1 LTIKLHLS
9 SWALVAQSL
18 AHTLYAGPPT
28 FTRDVAPI
36 LYKNCATC
44 HHAGEVAPFSLLT
57 YADAAKRAK
66 LIVDVTASHYM
77 PPWKP
82 VGGHFQNERRLTAA
96 QIATLKRWA
105 DAGAPE
111 GNPKLAPRP
120 PEFPSEWPLGKPDLV
135 VQLPKPFAI
144 PAEGTDIYQ
153 CFVVPSGVAADRYVR
168 AFEFRPSNRRVVH
181 HALVFTES
189 SGVAR
194 QIAGQTGTY
203 PCFGSIGTLWTS
215 AVGGWSPGNVPMAMP
230 AGTGVWL
237 PKKADLVIQIHYHPT
252 GKSEEDQS
260 SIALYFAPGP
270 PTRHLV
276 DIGLTSRR
284 IDIPPGTTD
293 YKVTDHF
300 TLPVDVEA
308 IGIIPHA
315 HLLAKTVEGWAIL
328 PNGKRISLLK
338 IDDWDFNWQ
347 DQYRYARPLILRAD
361 TRLEM
366 QITYDNSDA
375 NPHNPNHPPQR
386 VRWGPGVNDEMAG
399 LHLQAIPVHESD
411 LHELGLALWG
421 KVMREAGGSFYH
433 LPKKQ

>member
-1 LTIKLHLS
+1 LS
-9 SWALVAQSL
+9 AA
-18 AHTLYAGPPT
+18 PT

-36 LYKNCATC
+36 LYRHCAVC
-44 HHAGEVAPFSLLT
+44 HHEGEVAPFPLLSFQ
-57 YADAAKRAK
+57 DAAKRARQ
-66 LIVDVTASHYM
+66 IADVTASRYM

-82 VGGHFQNERRLTAA
+82 AGGHFQYERRLTPAE
-96 QIATLKRWA
+96 IATLARWA
-105 DAGAPE
+105 QAGAPE
-111 GNPKLAPRP
+111 GGAQKAPP
-120 PEFPSEWPLGKPDLV
+120 IPQFPSEWQLGQPDLIV
-135 VQLPKPFAI
+135 KLPAPFAI
-144 PAEGTDIYQ
+144 AADGPDRYQ
-153 CFVVPSGVAADRYVR
+153 CFVVPSHVTSDRYIR

-194 QIAGQTGTY
+194 QLAGASGSY

-230 AGTGVWL
+230 EGTGVWL
-237 PKKADLVIQIHYHPT
+237 PRRADMVIQIHYHPT
-252 GKSEEDQS
+252 GKPEEDQS

-284 IDIPPGTTD
+284 IDIPAGETH
-293 YKVTDHF
+293 YQVHDHF

-315 HLLAKTVEGWAIL
+315 HYVCRKVEGWAIL
-328 PNGKRISLLK
+328 PNGKRIELLK

-347 DQYRYARPLILRAD
+347 DQYRYSKPLHLPAD

-366 QITYDNSDA
+366 ELTYDNSAA
-375 NPHNPNHPPQR
+375 NPHNPNQPPKR
-386 VRWGPGVNDEMAG
+386 VLWGPGVTDEMAG
-399 LHLQAIPVHESD
+399 LHLQAIPREED
-411 LHELGLALWG
+411 LHELNTYLWG
-421 KVMREAGGSFYH
+421 KVMREFGGSFYH
-433 LPKKQ
+433 LPPK